1 MDEIKS
7 TLGLILSLQKDMKK
21 DIGKLDQKI
30 DNVEKRLNERIDKV
44 EINLKK
50 VEENLNEKIDKVE
63 TSLNEKIDKVETNLN
78 EKIDKVEENL
88 DHKIERVRV
97 ENLIYYMN
105 LNQKL
110 NDNLE
115 DIGEMFRELYGNVPA

>member
-50 VEENLNEKIDKVE
+50 VEENLNEKID
-63 TSLNEKIDKVETNLN
+63 
-78 EKIDKVEENL
+78 
-88 DHKIERVRV
+88 HRIERVRV
-97 ENLIYYMN
+97 ENMIYYMN
-105 LNQKL
+105 FSYILFFNFK
-110 NDNLE
+110 
-115 DIGEMFRELYGNVPA
+115 I

>member
-50 VEENLNEKIDKVE
+50 VEEKID
-63 TSLNEKIDKVETNLN
+63 
-78 EKIDKVEENL
+78 
-88 DHKIERVRV
+88 HRIERVRV
-97 ENLIYYMN
+97 ENMIYYIN

>member
-44 EINLKK
+44 EK
-50 VEENLNEKIDKVE
+50 NLNEKID
-63 TSLNEKIDKVETNLN
+63 
-78 EKIDKVEENL
+78 
-88 DHKIERVRV
+88 HRIERVRV
-97 ENLIYYMN
+97 ENMIYYMN

>member
-7 TLGLILSLQKDMKK
+7 TLGLIISLQKDMQK

-30 DNVEKRLNERIDKV
+30 DNVEKNLNER
-44 EINLKK
+44 
-50 VEENLNEKIDKVE
+50 IDKVE

-78 EKIDKVEENL
+78 EKIDKVEEKL

-97 ENLIYYMN
+97 ENMIYYMN

>member
-63 TSLNEKIDKVETNLN
+63 TNLN

-97 ENLIYYMN
+97 ENMIYYMN

>member
-30 DNVEKRLNERIDKV
+30 DNVEKNLNER
-44 EINLKK
+44 
-50 VEENLNEKIDKVE
+50 IDKVE

-78 EKIDKVEENL
+78 EKIDKVEEKL

-97 ENLIYYMN
+97 ENMIYYMN

>member
-7 TLGLILSLQKDMKK
+7 TLGLILSLQKDMQK

-30 DNVEKRLNERIDKV
+30 DNVEA
-44 EINLKK
+44 
-50 VEENLNEKIDKVE
+50 
-63 TSLNEKIDKVETNLN
+63 SLNEKIDKVE
-78 EKIDKVEENL
+78 EKL

-97 ENLIYYMN
+97 ENMMYYMN

>member
-7 TLGLILSLQKDMKK
+7 TLGLILSLQKDMQK

-30 DNVEKRLNERIDKV
+30 DNVEI
-44 EINLKK
+44 
-50 VEENLNEKIDKVE
+50 
-63 TSLNEKIDKVETNLN
+63 NLN
-78 EKIDKVEENL
+78 EKIDKVEEKL

-97 ENLIYYMN
+97 ENMMYYMN

>member
-44 EINLKK
+44 E
-50 VEENLNEKIDKVE
+50 

-97 ENLIYYMN
+97 ENMIYYMN